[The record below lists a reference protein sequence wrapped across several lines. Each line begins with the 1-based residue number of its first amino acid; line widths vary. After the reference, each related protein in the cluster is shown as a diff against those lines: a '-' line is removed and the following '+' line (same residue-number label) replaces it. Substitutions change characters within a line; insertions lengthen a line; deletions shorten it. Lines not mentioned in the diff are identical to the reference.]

1 MALTFGVKATK
12 VEDSFGWVEQATG
25 LVAVERESTDW
36 GGVYYF
42 FDGPNGEKIRLLS
55 NRDLY
60 DGEPVVGGA
69 DDWLVV
75 LALDDVPENSPI
87 VTSLIADA
95 QHFVRL

>member
-55 NRDLY
+55 NRDLF
-60 DGEPVVGGA
+60 DGETVVDGA
-69 DDWLVV
+69 DNWLIV
-75 LALDDVPENSPI
+75 LALCDVPEDSPM
-87 VTSLIADA
+87 VTSLTADA

>member
-1 MALTFGVKATK
+1 MSIKFGVKATR
-12 VEDSFGWVEQATG
+12 VEDSFVWVEQATG
-25 LVAVERESTDW
+25 LAAVGRESTDW

-55 NRDLY
+55 NRDIY

-75 LALDDVPENSPI
+75 LALDDVPESSPI
-87 VTSLIADA
+87 VTALIADT